1 MFSLSR
7 ESEQD
12 LTHGL
17 LDMVGK
23 YLEAR
28 EKVKPRTLG
37 LMTAEQLKDELGIKN
52 KTLKRWEDNG
62 LRRYQPPIEDTR
74 KIFYRVSDILIFLG
88 WRMGGKHLKHPA
100 LNGLRIGRESNV
112 KDRRPTFEHIKEQ
125 QRLKKLKKKRRN
137 K

>member
-1 MFSLSR
+1 MFSLSK
-7 ESEQD
+7 ESEHD

-37 LMTAEQLKDELGIKN
+37 LITAQQVKDELGIKD

-62 LRRYQPPIEDTR
+62 LRRYQPPLEDTR

-88 WRMGGKHLKHPA
+88 VENGK
-100 LNGLRIGRESNV
+100 V
-112 KDRRPTFEHIKEQ
+112 
-125 QRLKKLKKKRRN
+125 
-137 K
+137 

>member
-7 ESEQD
+7 ESEQN

-23 YLEAR
+23 YLDAR
-28 EKVKPRTLG
+28 EKVKPRILG
-37 LMTAEQLKDELGIKN
+37 LMTAEQLKDELDIEY
-52 KTLKRWEDNG
+52 KTLQRWEKNG

-88 WRMGGKHLKHPA
+88 VE
-100 LNGLRIGRESNV
+100 NGR
-112 KDRRPTFEHIKEQ
+112 
-125 QRLKKLKKKRRN
+125 
-137 K
+137 

>member
-28 EKVKPRTLG
+28 EKVKPRALG
-37 LMTAEQLKDELGIKN
+37 LITAQQIKDELDVEY

-62 LRRYQPPIEDTR
+62 LRRYQPPLEDTK
-74 KIFYRVSDILIFLG
+74 KIFYRVSDVLKFLG
-88 WRMGGKHLKHPA
+88 VESGK
-100 LNGLRIGRESNV
+100 N
-112 KDRRPTFEHIKEQ
+112 
-125 QRLKKLKKKRRN
+125 
-137 K
+137 

>member
-12 LTHGL
+12 LTNGL

-28 EKVKPRTLG
+28 EQTPPRLLG
-37 LMTAEQLKDELGIKN
+37 LITAQQVKDELGIKD

-62 LRRYQPPIEDTR
+62 LRRYQPPLEDTR
-74 KIFYRVSDILIFLG
+74 KIFYRVSDVLKFLG
-88 WRMGGKHLKHPA
+88 VE
-100 LNGLRIGRESNV
+100 NGR
-112 KDRRPTFEHIKEQ
+112 
-125 QRLKKLKKKRRN
+125 
-137 K
+137 

>member
-28 EKVKPRTLG
+28 EKVKPRILG
-37 LMTAEQLKDELGIKN
+37 LMTAEQLKDELDIEY
-52 KTLKRWEDNG
+52 KTLQRWEKNG
-62 LRRYQPPIEDTR
+62 LRRYRPPIEDTR

-88 WRMGGKHLKHPA
+88 VED
-100 LNGLRIGRESNV
+100 GR
-112 KDRRPTFEHIKEQ
+112 
-125 QRLKKLKKKRRN
+125 
-137 K
+137 

>member
-12 LTHGL
+12 LTNGL

-28 EKVKPRTLG
+28 EMVKPRVTG
-37 LMTAEQLKDELGIKN
+37 LITAQQVKDELDIEY

-62 LRRYQPPIEDTR
+62 LRRYQPPLEDTR
-74 KIFYRVSDILIFLG
+74 KIFYRVSDILKFLG
-88 WRMGGKHLKHPA
+88 VE
-100 LNGLRIGRESNV
+100 NGR
-112 KDRRPTFEHIKEQ
+112 
-125 QRLKKLKKKRRN
+125 
-137 K
+137 